1 MRKAT
6 HIFSAAALA
15 ATLWFPALAQAMLIN
30 GDFETGDLSG
40 WTTFTTT
47 NGTLGN
53 DGTVTSFDTT
63 GGGASLAATFNV
75 GQVSFTDGVPAGGGI
90 FQSVALSAGNY
101 TLTADIAAADN
112 VPPGNAS
119 GGIFELLF
127 DNSVVDIIDFGDI
140 SGTERGL
147 LASLVNVTAGVH
159 EVRLRVQRPYQRS
172 TGTPYQYLDN
182 IVLRG
187 DTPTVPAPATLALV
201 ALGLLCLRRRM
212 AA

>member
-1 MRKAT
+1 MKKAA

-40 WTTFTTT
+40 WTTFTTA

-53 DGTVTSFDTT
+53 GGAVTLFDTT

-75 GQVSFTDGVPAGGGI
+75 GQVSFVDGVPAGGGI
-90 FQSVALSAGNY
+90 FQSVALAAGNY
-101 TLTADIAAADN
+101 TLSADIAAFNA
-112 VPPGNAS
+112 PSTNAS
-119 GGIFELLF
+119 GGIFDLLF
-127 DNSVVDIIDFGDI
+127 DNVVVDTLDFGI
-140 SGTERGL
+140 INGTERGL

-159 EVRLRVQRPYQRS
+159 EVRLRMQRPFLRD
-172 TGTPYQYLDN
+172 TNTPYQYLDN

-201 ALGLLCLRRRM
+201 ALGLLCLRRRT